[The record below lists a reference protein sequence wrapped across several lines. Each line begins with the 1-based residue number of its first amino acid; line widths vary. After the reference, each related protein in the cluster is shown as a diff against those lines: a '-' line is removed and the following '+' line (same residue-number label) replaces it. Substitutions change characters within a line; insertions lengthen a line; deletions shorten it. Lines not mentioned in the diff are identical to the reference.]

1 MLSNDGRVISNFM
14 YKALKN
20 EPIKIYGSGSQTRS
34 FCHVND
40 MVDGMIAFMNQEKHV
55 GPLNL
60 GSEEELSIKQLA
72 ELIIELSNS
81 HSEIYFEGALED
93 DPNQRKPDL
102 ALARSLI
109 NWAPKILLKE
119 GLSSLIET
127 IKKTA

>member
-1 MLSNDGRVISNFM
+1 
-14 YKALKN
+14 
-20 EPIKIYGSGSQTRS
+20 
-34 FCHVND
+34 

-81 HSEIYFEGALED
+81 HSEIYFESALED

-109 NWAPKILLKE
+109 NWAPKIEAKIIPPLE
-119 GLSSLIET
+119 SESQIEP
-127 IKKTA
+127 